1 MNLTWQLKNLARRV
15 LGRRVQADPA
25 KAPLTPAVEQALA
38 LPTLGEPSHAIDPEL
53 AALVAGARARP
64 VQFSSRELFSLN
76 GQPLPAWREED
87 TTLED
92 DWVTTEHYYPLYHR
106 FFQETLARRGARRL
120 LEIGVR
126 TGYVGLC
133 FARAVDGRADYLGV
147 DPNLYLPEGLD
158 LARASF
164 AAIERAQPSFSARC
178 LLGYSDNPDMQAKLH
193 RLAPFDLIHVDGDHT
208 LRGKLIDLD
217 LCRRLVGDRG
227 LVLVDDYTHI
237 PSVIQESVARALHLG
252 WYKRFAVLDT
262 KRGLA
267 LLAP

>member
-1 MNLTWQLKNLARRV
+1 MNPTWQLKNLARRI

-25 KAPLTPAVEQALA
+25 KAPLTADVERALA
-38 LPTLGEPSHAIDPEL
+38 LPTLGETSHPIDPEL
-53 AALVAGARARP
+53 AALTAAACARP
-64 VQFSSRELFSLN
+64 AQFGSRELFSLD
-76 GQPLPAWREED
+76 GKPLPAWREED

-92 DWVTTEHYYPLYHR
+92 DWVTTEQYYPLYHR
-106 FFQETLARRGARRL
+106 FFQETLARRDARRL

-133 FARAVDGRADYLGV
+133 FARAITGRADYLGV

-158 LARASF
+158 LARASLEAMSRANPGF
-164 AAIERAQPSFSARC
+164 AARC
-178 LLGYSDNPDMQAKLH
+178 ILGYSDNSDVQAELA
-193 RLAPFDLIHVDGDHT
+193 RRAPFDLIHIDGDHT
-208 LRGKLIDLD
+208 VRGKLIDLD
-217 LCRRLVGDRG
+217 LCRRLVSPHG

-252 WYKRFAVLDT
+252 WYSRFGILDT

-267 LLAP
+267 VLAP